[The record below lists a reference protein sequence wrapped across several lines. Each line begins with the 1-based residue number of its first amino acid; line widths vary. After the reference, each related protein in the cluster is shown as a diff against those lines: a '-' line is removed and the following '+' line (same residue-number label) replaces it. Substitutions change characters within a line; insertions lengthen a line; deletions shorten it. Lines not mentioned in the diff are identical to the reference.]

1 MPTRQFEMRSIA
13 APAQVECETLH
24 PQRKQTLFDSE
35 RSFGTMN
42 WALASPLAVSLGS
55 IHRIRLKL
63 SFRPVRLTGVANMNA
78 QQRGKFVAYY
88 RASAHSQGR
97 SGLRLDAQRKAV
109 ADYLNGGAWELVGE
123 FTEIESGNQ
132 SQRPELIKA
141 LAACRK
147 LRARLVIAKFNKLS
161 RSLAFITRLM
171 HSDVDF
177 IALDNPHADRLTIHS
192 LATVAQHGR
201 EMISERTKAGLAAAK
216 ATGKKLGTRDPKG
229 AVERMAKAREAKA
242 EKFAA
247 SVLPVIRAIEALG
260 FTSNAAIAAQLNAR
274 NVPTP
279 RGKEW
284 TPVQIGRVRSR
295 SLGLLP

>member
-1 MPTRQFEMRSIA
+1 
-13 APAQVECETLH
+13 
-24 PQRKQTLFDSE
+24 
-35 RSFGTMN
+35 
-42 WALASPLAVSLGS
+42 
-55 IHRIRLKL
+55 
-63 SFRPVRLTGVANMNA
+63 MNA
-78 QQRGKFVAYY
+78 QHRGKFVAYY

-123 FTEIESGNQ
+123 FTEIESGKQ

-147 LRARLVIAKFNKLS
+147 LRARLVIAQFNRLS

-177 IALDNPHADRLTIHS
+177 IALDNPHANRLTIHS

-242 EKFAA
+242 EQFAA

-260 FTSNAAIAAQLNAR
+260 FTSNAAIAAELNARKVPTARGKEWTHVQVGQVRSRSLGLGPQFAASVLPMIRAIEALGFISNAAIAAQLNAR

-279 RGKEW
+279 RGKKW
-284 TPVQIGRVRSR
+284 TRVQIGRVRSR